1 LNSESRTEVNQE
13 SPATTGTMFLN
24 QYYEDEGQETSKGWS
39 KIKPGKP
46 SKEVIATSDLDDS
59 FIFRA
64 DEHGQ
69 LVAVDEDDSPNKQF
83 YDYDGTDSKY
93 SILQQP
99 LTKDKSRNIDLHN
112 KSANNG
118 FKRMNQPA
126 NAVADRSGLGIFDR
140 KSRSRDISTNVEKTP
155 AVSSKPSKVPIKNY
169 NLDVPK
175 TQENVKLGSE
185 DSIDP
190 DCEEIQTENNAP
202 VDVDLSGDSDL
213 YTEVQNYIKGHKH
226 AGGLRA
232 KDQTGTVLRNIP
244 TKMLMSCV
252 DEDDHN
258 RSKNKGGIFNTHTYD
273 RASSKESL
281 SNAKSRLEE
290 LKLVPSKPALSQT
303 RKAEGVSQQ
312 LKPSPP
318 PAREGSKESQ
328 SMNGGKEAQG
338 RGGSKD
344 QYLQPPSKDPAVFGA
359 TKDSRISGTS
369 KDSYSLAVS
378 WPKLSLVTNVFSITI
393 KPTITAASNNT
404 ITGVGRIKDCPYCKR
419 QLPNNNCG
427 GKELGRAGVSPSPI
441 TGGQRGLTPKSSGM
455 SRQAGTNSRPRVDP
469 LLSHKVVNR
478 TDVSANENGKSDRK
492 VTGGGSRERSGGLS
506 SAHNRS
512 ALGVQRGPLR
522 ERERNMIGVEE
533 ISKSPIM
540 RTLNDSKLSKET
552 LDKRSSWSKVDKP
565 LHRSKESIAKTP
577 DISKPKRPAIPAA
590 GQTIA
595 GPARSG
601 TPGLQ
606 SKKQNMRFR

>member
-1 LNSESRTEVNQE
+1 
-13 SPATTGTMFLN
+13 MIFLN

-39 KIKPGKP
+39 KIKPGKS
-46 SKEVIATSDLDDS
+46 SKDLIATGDPDDS

-69 LVAVDEDDSPNKQF
+69 LVAVNEDDSPSKQY
-83 YDYDGTDSKY
+83 YDYDGIDAKH
-93 SILQQP
+93 SIFQP
-99 LTKDKSRNIDLHN
+99 PSTKDKSRNIDHPN
-112 KSANNG
+112 KSTNNG

-126 NAVADRSGLGIFDR
+126 NAVAENSGLGIFDR
-140 KSRSRDISTNVEKTP
+140 KSRSRDISTNMEKHP
-155 AVSSKPSKVPIKNY
+155 ATFSKPTKVPCKNY
-169 NLDVPK
+169 NIDVPK
-175 TQENVKLGSE
+175 AQENPRIGSE
-185 DSIDP
+185 ESIDP
-190 DCEEIQTENNAP
+190 DNEEMHTEKYAP

-281 SNAKSRLEE
+281 SNAKSRLED
-290 LKLVPSKPALSQT
+290 LKMVPSKPVISQA
-303 RKAEGVSQQ
+303 RKQDPMSQS
-312 LKPSPP
+312 LKPTLP
-318 PAREGSKESQ
+318 PAREPSKESQ
-328 SMNGGKEAQG
+328 NLNTSKESYG
-338 RGGSKD
+338 RTG
-344 QYLQPPSKDPAVFGA
+344 
-359 TKDSRISGTS
+359 S
-369 KDSYSLAVS
+369 KDSYLQPTSKDASMLQM
-378 WPKLSLVTNVFSITI
+378 PKDLRVPGTTKDSYSFSVLRPTLSLVTNVFSITI
-393 KPTITAASNNT
+393 KPTASATSNNT
-404 ITGVGRIKDCPYCKR
+404 LAGAGRARDCPYCKR
-419 QLPNNNCG
+419 QLPSNHCG
-427 GKELGRAGVSPSPI
+427 AKEVTKAGVSPSTI
-441 TGGQRGLTPKSSGM
+441 TSIGQRGLTPKSSGF
-455 SRQAGTNSRPRVDP
+455 SRQTGVNSRPKVDT
-469 LLSHKVVNR
+469 LLSHKTVNR
-478 TDVSANENGKSDRK
+478 TDVSAYENGRSDRK
-492 VTGGGSRERSGGLS
+492 GTAGGSREKSGGLS
-506 SAHNRS
+506 SALNRS

-533 ISKSPIM
+533 MSKSPIM

-565 LHRSKESIAKTP
+565 LNRSKETLTRTP
-577 DISKPKRPAIPAA
+577 DISKPKKPVIPA
-590 GQTIA
+590 GQIIA